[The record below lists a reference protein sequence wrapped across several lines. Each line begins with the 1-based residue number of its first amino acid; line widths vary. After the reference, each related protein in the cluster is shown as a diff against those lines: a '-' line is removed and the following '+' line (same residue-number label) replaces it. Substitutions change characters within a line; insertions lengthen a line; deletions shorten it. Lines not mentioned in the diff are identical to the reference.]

1 MTRAARAALEAAAQV
16 VLSEAQWRHVDDVLA
31 AFVPDFGREQSE
43 AERGELIKA
52 VVQALTVLH
61 GRAAGTVQAWQ
72 GAHRHELERR
82 RNQEKYRGLLRTVVR
97 AWREE
102 ADGRKAKTLRS
113 VALRPGVERGAHPAR
128 MDTDTLSTMC
138 SSQRVSG
145 RGAGEELQQDLRKE
159 LLRRE
164 RKCESGSGVL
174 PVARSAVPAGTRARL
189 LLTYIRLVEGGR
201 LQRDRRGRVQRDAE
215 GAPGAAQ
222 NDHKRRVERARAQS
236 AAEGLLLAAPL
247 RRWLG
252 AGRRTSSCGAA
263 E

>member
-1 MTRAARAALEAAAQV
+1 M
-16 VLSEAQWRHVDDVLA
+16 
-31 AFVPDFGREQSE
+31 
-43 AERGELIKA
+43 
-52 VVQALTVLH
+52 
-61 GRAAGTVQAWQ
+61 
-72 GAHRHELERR
+72 
-82 RNQEKYRGLLRTVVR
+82 
-97 AWREE
+97 
-102 ADGRKAKTLRS
+102 
-113 VALRPGVERGAHPAR
+113 ERGAHPAR
-128 MDTDTLSTMC
+128 MDADTLSTMC

-201 LQRDRRGRVQRDAE
+201 LQRDRRERVQRDAE

-236 AAEGLLLAAPL
+236 AAEGLLRRRL
-247 RRWLG
+247 RSGGGGSAENVDTACPWELG
-252 AGRRTSSCGAA
+252 DDQGTVRKLSGAREIVPNPGRSTFAVRERDATARSAWQANS
-263 E
+263 

>member
-1 MTRAARAALEAAAQV
+1 MQEL
-16 VLSEAQWRHVDDVLA
+16 LKSQWRHVDDVLA

-113 VALRPGVERGAHPAR
+113 AALRPGVERGAHPAR

-174 PVARSAVPAGTRARL
+174 PVARSAVPAGTRARED
-189 LLTYIRLVEGGR
+189 EGVDEGVDAAGEQGEAR
-201 LQRDRRGRVQRDAE
+201 RRG
-215 GAPGAAQ
+215 
-222 NDHKRRVERARAQS
+222 
-236 AAEGLLLAAPL
+236 APL
-247 RRWLG
+247 
-252 AGRRTSSCGAA
+252 AGMANSSPVETPSGSPATSCGRV
-263 E
+263 

>member
-1 MTRAARAALEAAAQV
+1 M
-16 VLSEAQWRHVDDVLA
+16 
-31 AFVPDFGREQSE
+31 QS
-43 AERGELIKA
+43 LN
-52 VVQALTVLH
+52 H
-61 GRAAGTVQAWQ
+61 
-72 GAHRHELERR
+72 
-82 RNQEKYRGLLRTVVR
+82 GLLRTVVR

-174 PVARSAVPAGTRARL
+174 PVARSACTFPSLQVCHGGGARGAVPGLELPQQRASPSWWR
-189 LLTYIRLVEGGR
+189 
-201 LQRDRRGRVQRDAE
+201 
-215 GAPGAAQ
+215 
-222 NDHKRRVERARAQS
+222 
-236 AAEGLLLAAPL
+236 
-247 RRWLG
+247 
-252 AGRRTSSCGAA
+252 
-263 E
+263 

>member
-1 MTRAARAALEAAAQV
+1 MEAGPGPRRHLEMGDTGGP
-16 VLSEAQWRHVDDVLA
+16 SETSG
-31 AFVPDFGREQSE
+31 GRGS
-43 AERGELIKA
+43 GNDLP
-52 VVQALTVLH
+52 VM
-61 GRAAGTVQAWQ
+61 Q

-128 MDTDTLSTMC
+128 MDADTLSTMC

-174 PVARSAVPAGTRARL
+174 PVARSAVPAGGVDEGVDAAGEQGEAR
-189 LLTYIRLVEGGR
+189 
-201 LQRDRRGRVQRDAE
+201 RRG
-215 GAPGAAQ
+215 
-222 NDHKRRVERARAQS
+222 
-236 AAEGLLLAAPL
+236 APL
-247 RRWLG
+247 
-252 AGRRTSSCGAA
+252 AGMANSSPVETPSGSPATSCGRV
-263 E
+263 

>member
-1 MTRAARAALEAAAQV
+1 M
-16 VLSEAQWRHVDDVLA
+16 
-31 AFVPDFGREQSE
+31 
-43 AERGELIKA
+43 
-52 VVQALTVLH
+52 
-61 GRAAGTVQAWQ
+61 
-72 GAHRHELERR
+72 
-82 RNQEKYRGLLRTVVR
+82 
-97 AWREE
+97 
-102 ADGRKAKTLRS
+102 
-113 VALRPGVERGAHPAR
+113 ERGAHPAR
-128 MDTDTLSTMC
+128 MDADTLSTMC

-201 LQRDRRGRVQRDAE
+201 LQRDRRERVQRDAE

-236 AAEGLLLAAPL
+236 AAEGLLLPAEHGSRPVSAQGL
-247 RRWLG
+247 RRR
-252 AGRRTSSCGAA
+252 GRAIAQAERESAQGGGAA
-263 E
+263 GEEGESSVGAARAAADDRTGAAAGEGEDEGVDEGVATRRASRERRDDGALRWPGRLTPHLSRRLRAVRLPRVVASN

>member
-1 MTRAARAALEAAAQV
+1 M
-16 VLSEAQWRHVDDVLA
+16 
-31 AFVPDFGREQSE
+31 
-43 AERGELIKA
+43 
-52 VVQALTVLH
+52 QALTVLH
-61 GRAAGTVQAWQ
+61 GRAAWMVQAWQ

-82 RNQEKYRGLLRTVVR
+82 RAQEKYRGLLRTVVR

-145 RGAGEELQQDLRKE
+145 RGAGEELQRDLREE

-174 PVARSAVPAGTRARL
+174 PVAVSYTH
-189 LLTYIRLVEGGR
+189 LTLPTIL
-201 LQRDRRGRVQRDAE
+201 RV
-215 GAPGAAQ
+215 
-222 NDHKRRVERARAQS
+222 
-236 AAEGLLLAAPL
+236 
-247 RRWLG
+247 
-252 AGRRTSSCGAA
+252 
-263 E
+263 

>member
-1 MTRAARAALEAAAQV
+1 MWSGARTRRGWTRTPCRRCAQ
-16 VLSEAQWRHVDDVLA
+16 
-31 AFVPDFGREQSE
+31 
-43 AERGELIKA
+43 
-52 VVQALTVLH
+52 
-61 GRAAGTVQAWQ
+61 
-72 GAHRHELERR
+72 
-82 RNQEKYRGLLRTVVR
+82 
-97 AWREE
+97 
-102 ADGRKAKTLRS
+102 
-113 VALRPGVERGAHPAR
+113 
-128 MDTDTLSTMC
+128 C

-201 LQRDRRGRVQRDAE
+201 LQRDRRERVQRDAE

-236 AAEGLLLAAPL
+236 AAEGLLLPAEHGSPRPRPPRPPRAVLSSAAA
-247 RRWLG
+247 R
-252 AGRRTSSCGAA
+252 AA
-263 E
+263 LNLVWSRLTN

>member
-1 MTRAARAALEAAAQV
+1 
-16 VLSEAQWRHVDDVLA
+16 
-31 AFVPDFGREQSE
+31 
-43 AERGELIKA
+43 
-52 VVQALTVLH
+52 
-61 GRAAGTVQAWQ
+61 
-72 GAHRHELERR
+72 
-82 RNQEKYRGLLRTVVR
+82 
-97 AWREE
+97 
-102 ADGRKAKTLRS
+102 
-113 VALRPGVERGAHPAR
+113 
-128 MDTDTLSTMC
+128 MDADTLSTMC

-201 LQRDRRGRVQRDAE
+201 LQRDRRERVQRDAE

-222 NDHKRRVERARAQS
+222 NDHKRRVERVRAQS
-236 AAEGLLLAAPL
+236 AAEGPRSTILA
-247 RRWLG
+247 
-252 AGRRTSSCGAA
+252 